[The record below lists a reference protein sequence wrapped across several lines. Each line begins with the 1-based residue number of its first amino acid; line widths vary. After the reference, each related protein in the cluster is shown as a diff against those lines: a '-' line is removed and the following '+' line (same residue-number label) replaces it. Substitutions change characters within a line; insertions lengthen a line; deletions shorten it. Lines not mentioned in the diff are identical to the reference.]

1 MVRAIFQNEHMKLS
15 ISRNLHWNVSFG
27 DNWDGT
33 TVNGKIVI
41 DSSTISF
48 FGYLVPAHEKTCR
61 YKTGNAGEIP
71 SAGNTFAAGP
81 ELL

>member
-1 MVRAIFQNEHMKLS
+1 MARL
-15 ISRNLHWNVSFG
+15 
-27 DNWDGT
+27 
-33 TVNGKIVI
+33 
-41 DSSTISF
+41 SSTLRLLVL